1 MDLIFHNDDKPRN
14 KSMGQIHGVALQLIG
29 SGIINLVVV
38 DQTKIRTNKLM
49 SGNISAKVTVTDVQ
63 RNNRTYSTP

>member
-1 MDLIFHNDDKPRN
+1 
-14 KSMGQIHGVALQLIG
+14 MGQIHGVALQLIG